1 MPSEL
6 LEGETPVVVEHCNV
20 RLQADREPELLL
32 DSFESALL
40 E

>member
-6 LEGETPVVVEHCNV
+6 LEGETPVVVEHGNV
-20 RLQADREPELLL
+20 RLQTDREPELLL
-32 DSFESALL
+32 RSFVFVLL